1 MTVFS
6 PIAPD
11 GTGAILDPVRRRA
24 ASAGHVL
31 NTYPGAGALNCLVVP
46 ALETHEVLRTRTQ
59 VLFHPQIATASLTSL
74 EYHISGYSLLSAFRL
89 NDSTAQETR
98 LGPNVP
104 VILSRTAQRL
114 TFGPGLPN
122 GPAARPST
130 SRYATV
136 FCQPRL
142 QGILV
147 NADLT
152 AETNER

>member
-6 PIAPD
+6 PTAPD
-11 GTGAILDPVRRRA
+11 GTGAILDPVGRRA

-31 NTYPGAGALNCLVVP
+31 NAYPGAGALSCLVVP
-46 ALETHEVLRTRTQ
+46 ALETHEVLQTGTQ
-59 VLFHPQIATASLTSL
+59 VFFHPQIATASLTSL
-74 EYHISGYSLLSAFRL
+74 EYHVSGYSLLSAFRL
-89 NDSTAQETR
+89 NDSTAPETR

-104 VILSRTAQRL
+104 VILSRTAQKTDLR
-114 TFGPGLPN
+114 TRATDGC
-122 GPAARPST
+122 AACPST
-130 SRYATV
+130 SRYTTV

-152 AETNER
+152 AETDER